1 MALLR
6 KRQAANKQ
14 QGGHSAEADLS
25 AMVSSG
31 PQGAYEALQLFRSR
45 VARLK
50 SKAAVQEAVQACVQG
65 ASALLEQGY
74 ENAGAELATLFVELL
89 VEVGGPQQQQ
99 DLQQDQLRTAI
110 FDIDSKF
117 PPKSSHRVEFLKSA
131 IKWSIGSGTKELG
144 DPLLHTRLA
153 ECLWNNNDKNAAY
166 HFAAG
171 EDPAAY
177 LLNVDKLD
185 SLEAKDRALTVGVVN
200 FLALEN
206 LRDAFVLYNS
216 YIKLNSSKGLS
227 TSGDLVTFCDYVLK
241 TSRRDAAPL
250 FKTLVN
256 SYASKLDFDD
266 AVPTLLMG
274 PVASRL
280 FGIKPKVN
288 PMMSMLQ
295 SMMS

>member
-1 MALLR
+1 LR
-6 KRQAANKQ
+6 KRQANK
-14 QGGHSAEADLS
+14 GKEVDLT
-25 AMVSSG
+25 AMVASG
-31 PQGAYEALQLFRSR
+31 PSGAYEALQLYRSR
-45 VARLK
+45 AARLK
-50 SKAAVQEAVQACVQG
+50 SKNDFLEAIKSCVSG
-65 ASALLEQGY
+65 ASVLLEHNY
-74 ENAGAELATLFVELL
+74 ENAGAELATLFIDLL
-89 VEVGGPQQQQ
+89 VEDNQQIN
-99 DLQQDQLRTAI
+99 DELRN
-110 FDIDSKF
+110 FVFEVDSKF
-117 PPKSSHRVEFLKSA
+117 PVKSTHRVEFLKSS
-131 IKWSIGSGTKELG
+131 IKWTVSCGTKELG

-171 EDPAAY
+171 EAPGAY
-177 LLNVDKLD
+177 LEKID
-185 SLEAKDRALTVGVVN
+185 SLEGVEARDRALTVGVVN

-206 LRDAFVLYNS
+206 LRDAFQLYHS
-216 YIKLNSSKGLS
+216 YIKLQASKGMA
-227 TSGDLVTFCDYVLK
+227 TKGDLVTFCDYVLK

-256 SYASKLDFDD
+256 TYASQLDFDD